1 VLAAILGKGTIGA
14 AISAGGREY
23 FVFGVCCCK
32 ELTAKML
39 ALQASFSSVRRR

>member
-1 VLAAILGKGTIGA
+1 MLRKGTIGL

-23 FVFGVCCCK
+23 FVFSVCCRE

-39 ALQASFSSVRRR
+39 ALQALFSSVRRR